1 MAKNKK
7 SIQSSGESFDA
18 SETASLSMVKP
29 ELIHLF
35 LYDVRPLPLAQAV
48 EVKVARAP
56 GKPPQLNVKH
66 PSLLKEGEQLFW
78 TSPDARLEMRFS
90 PALAPFTNAAFEV
103 PRGAKVYSGL
113 ANGKF
118 GPRQVVR
125 YVLLATTT
133 DGILLEQQIEFTVL
147 HPRVPNKPADKPTDK
162 PKAAPAK
169 TKSYR
174 RK

>member
-1 MAKNKK
+1 MATRKK
-7 SIQSSGESFDA
+7 SIETIEA
-18 SETASLSMVKP
+18 SEATSLSMVKP

-35 LYDVRPLPLAQAV
+35 LYDVRPLPPAQAV
-48 EVKVARAP
+48 QVKVARAP

-78 TSPDARLEMRFS
+78 TSPDAQLELRFS
-90 PALAPFTNAAFEV
+90 PALAPFSNAAFQV

-125 YVLLATTT
+125 YKLLATTT
-133 DGILLEQQIEFTVL
+133 DGILLDQEIVFTVL
-147 HPRVPNKPADKPTDK
+147 HPRMPGAPDTPDK
-162 PKAAPAK
+162 PKA
-169 TKSYR
+169 KSYR
-174 RK
+174 GK